1 MKIRINGQDRDVEDG
16 MTVKGLLVALDI
28 KPQGIA
34 IDINKE
40 IVPKSRLEETLIKED
55 DVIEIVRMT
64 GGG

>member
-1 MKIRINGQDRDVEDG
+1 MKIRVNGQARDVEDG
-16 MTVKGLLVALDI
+16 VTVKGLLAALDI

-34 IDINKE
+34 IDINRE
-40 IVPKSRLEETLIKED
+40 IVPKSRFEETLIKED

>member
-1 MKIRINGQDRDVEDG
+1 MKIRVNGHVRDVEDG
-16 MTVKGLLVALDI
+16 MTIKGLLAALDI

-34 IDINKE
+34 VDINRE
-40 IVPKSRLEETLIKED
+40 IVPKSRFEETFIRED

>member
-1 MKIRINGQDRDVEDG
+1 MKIRVNGKERDIEEG

-34 IDINKE
+34 VDINKE
-40 IVPKSRLEETLIKED
+40 IVPKSRFEETFIRQD

>member
-1 MKIRINGQDRDVEDG
+1 MKIRVNGNVRDVEDG
-16 MTVKGLLVALDI
+16 MTLKGLLAALDI

-34 IDINKE
+34 IDINRE
-40 IVPKSRLEETLIKED
+40 IVPKSKFEETFIKQD